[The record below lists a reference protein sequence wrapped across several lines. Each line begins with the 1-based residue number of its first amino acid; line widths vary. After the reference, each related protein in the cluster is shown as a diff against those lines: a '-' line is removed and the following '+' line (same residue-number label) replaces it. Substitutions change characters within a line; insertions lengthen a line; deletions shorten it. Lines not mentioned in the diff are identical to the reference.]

1 MKRVFRKKVSIFLTV
16 IIVLGTTGTIFA
28 VEPGNISGG
37 NVVLNEKTG
46 TEYTSLTEAAANAAE
61 GDTLKLLE
69 DITLDSKIIINEK
82 ITMDLNGKSL
92 NASSDGDWSSGVIY
106 NEQSWKSYIFTIKN
120 GTINLPKPPSDTK
133 NVIGIYNHIGSI
145 EAESLSVIYGG
156 PPALAGQ
163 VTGIRNSGMNV
174 TVSNCS

>member
-69 DITLDSKIIINEK
+69 DITLDSKY
-82 ITMDLNGKSL
+82 S
-92 NASSDGDWSSGVIY
+92 AW
-106 NEQSWKSYIFTIKN
+106 
-120 GTINLPKPPSDTK
+120 
-133 NVIGIYNHIGSI
+133 
-145 EAESLSVIYGG
+145 
-156 PPALAGQ
+156 
-163 VTGIRNSGMNV
+163 
-174 TVSNCS
+174 NCAR